1 MKIKDLPND
10 SKPRERFLKYGPEA
24 LSDAELFAI
33 ILRTGNKNENVLE
46 VANKLIAEYGIDKLF
61 DCSVKELRKI
71 KGIGKTKAIELLTIA
86 ELAKRYSSFKRE
98 IKHISSAK
106 DVFDLYHERLKDEKQ
121 ENFYVLMLNNK
132 NNIIKEELI
141 SKGVLDSA
149 IIHPREVFK
158 PAIKNSSARIILIHN
173 HPSGDPKPSEEDVK
187 VTKQIKEASKFVS
200 IELVDHIIVGR
211 EDYYS
216 FKQKFLDF

>member
-33 ILRTGNKNENVLE
+33 ILRVGNKDENVLE

-61 DCSVKELRKI
+61 DCSIKELRKI
-71 KGIGKTKAIELLTIA
+71 KGVGQTKAIELLTIA
-86 ELAKRYSSFKRE
+86 ELAKRYSSFKKE

-106 DVFDLYHERLKDEKQ
+106 DVFELYHERLKDEKQ

-132 NNIIKEELI
+132 NYVIKEELI

-149 IIHPREVFK
+149 IIHSREVFK
-158 PAIKNSSARIILIHN
+158 PAIKNSSARIILVHN
-173 HPSGDPKPSEEDVK
+173 HPSGDPKPSEED
-187 VTKQIKEASKFVS
+187 IKLTEKLVEAG
-200 IELVDHIIVGR
+200 ELLGITILDHIIIGD
-211 EDYYS
+211 EKYWS
-216 FKQKFLDF
+216 WKEKSDF